1 MSLVSLTERKFETTC
16 VFTASVATASFTNV
30 QIALTPLVQTY
41 VCFFDVVI
49 SVKVVSVYPRQRHP
63 TSHACVQTSSLSTFE
78 RIRQFGRT
86 TLINMC
92 MPSKAV
98 HLLM

>member
-1 MSLVSLTERKFETTC
+1 MSLVSLTERKFEATC
-16 VFTASVATASFTNV
+16 VFTTSVATASFSNV
-30 QIALTPLVQTY
+30 QIALIPLVQTY
-41 VCFFDVVI
+41 VSFIDVVI

-78 RIRQFGRT
+78 RICQFGQT
-86 TLINMC
+86 TLMNMC